1 METVIDTL
9 SRLVSFETVS
19 SKECASLAAF
29 LAERFEALGMR
40 IEIFEDQPGKVN
52 LVATAGPAGT
62 DGLILSGHMD
72 VVPVTDQA
80 WDSDP
85 FTLRRGNDKRL
96 YGRGT
101 TDMKGFLA
109 DVVQALPRID
119 LKQLKKELMLIF
131 THDEEVG
138 CIGSAKIAQK
148 FLRDDRPVP
157 TSAVIGEPTDF
168 KMLRMHNG
176 HSAFRIITTGV
187 DGHSSKP
194 DLGANAIQI
203 AARAIVELEEFAQEL
218 KKERRFEEEL
228 ERPYVVINPGI
239 IHGGNAVNIIPA
251 RCEVTVGFRP
261 LPDQDAEEVFAQIK
275 ERLLSRVAPYAK
287 SLQQGAGLDIILDR
301 VSPAMLTP
309 KNTPLEAVLRDLAD
323 DPKTAGCPFCTDAGN
338 FQKIG
343 VRSLIFGPGSIDQ
356 AHRPNEFIEEAQLIR
371 GVEVVEKL
379 VRRWCVG

>member
-9 SRLVSFETVS
+9 ARLVSFETVS

-29 LAERFEALGMR
+29 LAERFEAMGMR
-40 IEIFEDQPGKVN
+40 IETFTDQPGKVN
-52 LVATAGPAGT
+52 LVATAGPQGT

-85 FTLRRGNDKRL
+85 FTLRRGDDKRL
-96 YGRGT
+96 YGRGA

-109 DVVQALPRID
+109 DIVHALPRLD
-119 LKQLKKELMLIF
+119 MRHLKKELMLIF

-138 CIGSAKIAQK
+138 CVGSAKLAQR
-148 FLRDDRPVP
+148 FLQEGRPVP

-176 HSAFRIITTGV
+176 HAAFRIITTGV

-203 AARAIVELEEFAQEL
+203 AARALVVLEDLGRELQL
-218 KKERRFEEEL
+218 ERRFEDEL
-228 ERPYVVINPGI
+228 ERPYVVINPGV
-239 IHGGNAVNIIPA
+239 IHGGSAVNIIPA
-251 RCEVTVGFRP
+251 RCEVIVGFRP
-261 LPDQDAEEVFAQIK
+261 LPDQDAEVIFAKIK
-275 ERLLSRVAPYAK
+275 ERLLSQITPYAK
-287 SLQQGAGLDIILDR
+287 SLQQGAGIEVLLDR

-309 KNTPLEAVLRDLAD
+309 KNTPLENVLRDLAD

-356 AHRPNEFIEEAQLIR
+356 AHRPNEFIEESQLTR
-371 GVEVVEKL
+371 GVDIVEKL
-379 VRRWCVG
+379 VRSWCT